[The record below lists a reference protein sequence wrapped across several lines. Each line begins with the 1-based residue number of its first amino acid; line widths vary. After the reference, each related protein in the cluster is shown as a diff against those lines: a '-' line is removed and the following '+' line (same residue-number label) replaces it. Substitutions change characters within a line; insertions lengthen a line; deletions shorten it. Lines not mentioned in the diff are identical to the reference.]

1 MDAQSAL
8 FLIFSGVMLL
18 AALRVITAR
27 NPVHAVLFL
36 VLAFFS
42 AAALWILLRAEFLA
56 IALVLVYVGA
66 VMVLFLF
73 VVMMLDINIDK
84 FRQGF
89 WRNAPWGFGVAA
101 LIVLQIWLVLS
112 QPRWQEMT
120 GPGPGIASADNTRAL
135 GMLTFTEYVFP
146 LQIAGVILLVAIIAA
161 ISLTLRGRK
170 DSKSQN
176 PSRQVKVR
184 SEDRVRLVTMA
195 TASDERR
202 AAPSSSRAPVG
213 GGRAATGGVTEEK
226 ARPTKNS

>member
-1 MDAQSAL
+1 MDGQTAL
-8 FLIFSGVMLL
+8 FLIFAGIMLL

-84 FRQGF
+84 LRRGF

-112 QPRWQEMT
+112 QPQWHGMT
-120 GPGPGIASADNTRAL
+120 RPGPGIAGADNIREL
-135 GMLTFTEYVFP
+135 GVLTFTEYVFP
-146 LQIAGVILLVAIIAA
+146 LQIAGLILLVAIIAA
-161 ISLTLRGRK
+161 IALTLRGRK
-170 DSKSQN
+170 DSKKQE
-176 PSRQVKVR
+176 PSRQVQVQ
-184 SEDRVRLVTMA
+184 SEDRVRLVTMK
-195 TASDERR
+195 
-202 AAPSSSRAPVG
+202 
-213 GGRAATGGVTEEK
+213 TEEQ
-226 ARPTKNS
+226 ARQTKSG

>member
-8 FLIFSGVMLL
+8 FLTFAGVMLI

-84 FRQGF
+84 MRQGF
-89 WRNAPWGFGVAA
+89 WGNAPWGFGVAA
-101 LIVLQIWLVLS
+101 LIVLQMWLVLS
-112 QPRWQEMT
+112 QPQWQGMT
-120 GPGPGIASADNTRAL
+120 RSGPGIANADNTREL

-161 ISLTLRGRK
+161 IALTLRGRK
-170 DSKSQN
+170 DSKKQEPSQ
-176 PSRQVKVR
+176 QVQAR
-184 SEDRVRLVTMA
+184 SEERVRLVTM
-195 TASDERR
+195 
-202 AAPSSSRAPVG
+202 P
-213 GGRAATGGVTEEK
+213 TEERVK
-226 ARPTKNS
+226 QEAIK

>member
-8 FLIFSGVMLL
+8 FLIFSGILLL

-73 VVMMLDINIDK
+73 VVMMLDINID
-84 FRQGF
+84 RLRRGF

-101 LIVLQIWLVLS
+101 LIVLQMWLVLS
-112 QPRWQEMT
+112 QPRWQELT
-120 GPGPGIASADNTRAL
+120 RPIAQASTDNTRTL

-146 LQIAGVILLVAIIAA
+146 LQIAGLILLVAIIAA
-161 ISLTLRGRK
+161 IALTLRGRK
-170 DSKSQN
+170 DSKKQV
-176 PSRQVKVR
+176 PSRQIRVQK
-184 SEDRVRLVTMA
+184 EDRVRLVTMETDE
-195 TASDERR
+195 TARQ
-202 AAPSSSRAPVG
+202 
-213 GGRAATGGVTEEK
+213 
-226 ARPTKNS
+226 TKTS

>member
-8 FLIFSGVMLL
+8 FLIFAGVMLV

-84 FRQGF
+84 LRQGF

-101 LIVLQIWLVLS
+101 LIVLQMWLVLA
-112 QPRWQEMT
+112 QPQWQGMT
-120 GPGPGIASADNTRAL
+120 RSGPGIANADNTRAL
-135 GMLTFTEYVFP
+135 GVLTFTEYVFP

-161 ISLTLRGRK
+161 IALTLRGRK
-170 DSKSQN
+170 DAKGQN
-176 PSRQVKVR
+176 PSQQVQAR

-195 TASDERR
+195 TED
-202 AAPSSSRAPVG
+202 
-213 GGRAATGGVTEEK
+213 K
-226 ARPTKNS
+226 ARQTRST

>member
-1 MDAQSAL
+1 MNSQSVL
-8 FLIFSGVMLL
+8 FLIFSGVMLI

-73 VVMMLDINIDK
+73 VVMMLDINVDK
-84 FRQGF
+84 LRQGF

-101 LIVLQIWLVLS
+101 LIVLQMWLVLS
-112 QPRWQEMT
+112 RPQWQGMT
-120 GPGPGIASADNTRAL
+120 TPGGESPTWTTRARS

-161 ISLTLRGRK
+161 IALTLRGRK
-170 DSKSQN
+170 DSKSQDRLAAG
-176 PSRQVKVR
+176 PGQERETACGWSRWRPK
-184 SEDRVRLVTMA
+184 T
-195 TASDERR
+195 
-202 AAPSSSRAPVG
+202 
-213 GGRAATGGVTEEK
+213 GRGKQRK
-226 ARPTKNS
+226 A

>member
-1 MDAQSAL
+1 MDAQSLL
-8 FLIFSGVMLL
+8 FLIFSGVLLL
-18 AALRVITAR
+18 AALRVVTAR

-84 FRQGF
+84 LRQGF

-101 LIVLQIWLVLS
+101 LIVLQMWLVLS
-112 QPRWQEMT
+112 QPQWQGLT
-120 GPGPGIASADNTRAL
+120 QAGPGIANADNTRAL

-161 ISLTLRGRK
+161 IGLTLRGRK
-170 DSKSQN
+170 DSKSQD
-176 PSRQVKVR
+176 PSRQVQAR
-184 SEDRVRLVTMA
+184 AQDRVRLVSMPTE
-195 TASDERR
+195 DR
-202 AAPSSSRAPVG
+202 ARQNKLP
-213 GGRAATGGVTEEK
+213 
-226 ARPTKNS
+226 

>member
-1 MDAQSAL
+1 MDAETAL
-8 FLIFSGVMLL
+8 FLTFAGVMLV

-84 FRQGF
+84 LRQGF

-101 LIVLQIWLVLS
+101 LIVLQMWLVLS
-112 QPRWQEMT
+112 QPQWQGMT
-120 GPGPGIASADNTRAL
+120 RSGPGIANADNTRAL

-161 ISLTLRGRK
+161 IALTLRGRK
-170 DSKSQN
+170 DSKRQEPSQ
-176 PSRQVKVR
+176 QVQAR
-184 SEDRVRLVTMA
+184 SEERVRLVTMA
-195 TASDERR
+195 TEDR
-202 AAPSSSRAPVG
+202 ARQT
-213 GGRAATGGVTEEK
+213 R
-226 ARPTKNS
+226 NS

>member
-8 FLIFSGVMLL
+8 FLIFAGVMLL

-42 AAALWILLRAEFLA
+42 AAELWILLRAEFLA

-84 FRQGF
+84 LRRGF

-101 LIVLQIWLVLS
+101 LIVLPAMAGAVAAAVVGAGA
-112 QPRWQEMT
+112 PR
-120 GPGPGIASADNTRAL
+120 SRHC
-135 GMLTFTEYVFP
+135 
-146 LQIAGVILLVAIIAA
+146 
-161 ISLTLRGRK
+161 SRG
-170 DSKSQN
+170 
-176 PSRQVKVR
+176 
-184 SEDRVRLVTMA
+184 
-195 TASDERR
+195 
-202 AAPSSSRAPVG
+202 
-213 GGRAATGGVTEEK
+213 
-226 ARPTKNS
+226 